1 MKKFVFSLLTAI
13 LVVCNTHAQTSLVA
27 TLNHEGNITAYYGID
42 ALSQALTAAVN
53 GDVIT
58 LSSGAFNSC
67 NITKAVTIRG
77 AGMEYSDGMEPT
89 KLQNDFYVNIPNS
102 PNMFTMEGIYHNN
115 TMYLATANKSLFFKC
130 RFRTI
135 DTYYYYNGVYYS
147 GKGTVKNASF
157 IHCKISNCF
166 YLYNGDN
173 VSFDNCYVNDPMK
186 SQSSSYASTTNYYFT
201 NCVLRFTGA
210 TYSFSDTNSSGRLSY
225 TSYSSL
231 KNCVI
236 YSTIT
241 NASYNTF
248 PTTTT
253 LYHNVA
259 NVECFANALNTT
271 NKVEADFTKLFKTWT
286 GGEYSDEEKF
296 DLTDTAATSYLGDDG
311 KQVGIYG
318 GSLPY
323 DPVPTHPQIVKC
335 DVASKTTADGKLS
348 VDIEVKGADY

>member
-42 ALSQALTAAVN
+42 ALSQAHSAAAD

-58 LSSGAFNSC
+58 LSSGTFNAC
-67 NITKAVTIRG
+67 DITKAVTIRG
-77 AGMEYSDGMEPT
+77 AGLEYSDGMEPSI
-89 KLQNDFYVNIPNS
+89 LQNNYKIAVAPND
-102 PNMFTMEGIYHNN
+102 NHALTMEGVFHNGTLSLN
-115 TMYLATANKSLFFKC
+115 RADKALFFKC
-130 RFRTI
+130 RFGTI
-135 DTYYYYNGVYYS
+135 NTYGNGSSSYV
-147 GKGTVKNASF
+147 TNVSF
-157 IHCKISNCF
+157 IHCKIATSF
-166 YLYNGDN
+166 FLGYNDN
-173 VSFDNCYVNDPMK
+173 VSFDNCFVRNPVKLNSTNYPSTNYHFNNCIVLYTGGNVYYH
-186 SQSSSYASTTNYYFT
+186 STSSSIVSCPSNTGYSTF
-201 NCVLRFTGA
+201 
-210 TYSFSDTNSSGRLSY
+210 
-225 TSYSSL
+225 

-236 YSTIT
+236 YSSVTDAI
-241 NASYNTF
+241 SNTF
-248 PTTTT
+248 PNTNT

-259 NVECFANALNTT
+259 NVSCFANSLNST
-271 NKVEADFTKLFKTWT
+271 NKVVSDFSSLFKTWT
-286 GGEYSDEEKF
+286 GSTYSDEEKF
-296 DLTDTAATSYLGDDG
+296 DLTDTAATTYLGDDG